1 MLEHCQVCLIRP
13 RCLAHICHFD
23 QRIHIRQFNIT
34 IILRYKFLGHS
45 GGLNPSRSHCI
56 TCAATGFGLRDVLR
70 LSSASHF
77 LIVVGFVFRILPNCA
92 CERPKAIRASLN
104 FLLSITRISPPQQAR
119 RYRPHQ
125 YPKSVFHILLNFRS
139 FREEFRNINVHFFCQ
154 QVIVL
159 HLSFGFPASERRCLH
174 RQHSANGT
182 VLQ

>member
-1 MLEHCQVCLIRP
+1 M
-13 RCLAHICHFD
+13 
-23 QRIHIRQFNIT
+23 
-34 IILRYKFLGHS
+34 
-45 GGLNPSRSHCI
+45 
-56 TCAATGFGLRDVLR
+56 LR

-139 FREEFRNINVHFFCQ
+139 FREEFRNINVHFFVSKLLFCICHLASLQANVVAYIDNIAPMAQCCNNDQLRKSKLDPSKNYADSTCQ
-154 QVIVL
+154 RN
-159 HLSFGFPASERRCLH
+159 F
-174 RQHSANGT
+174 
-182 VLQ
+182 